1 MMKRFVRL
9 IWIIVLFL
17 IMVPAVS
24 MASFSVNSLSISP
37 SGTLVPGTTV
47 DLSFTVQ
54 MPSGSSTQNSLQLYT
69 QLEKPKWS
77 YVINVNDVA
86 NGATTAST
94 KTVNINSFLLTYKE
108 DDDVTVSVTLE
119 GTAPSVTQTTNQ
131 TLIQVSEVDTNGNAG
146 STKYVQSALVVNT
159 NDVTTAISNANSQL
173 SQFRTEIDEKAAMDI
188 DTSAAEAKYNSAQSL
203 ITTAQSLPSTSY
215 TDALNKINTAVSTI
229 SDGETL
235 LDKAWAEKEISDAM
249 GPINNVDAL
258 IVYFQGNSS
267 TSSDSRLSEVV
278 TKREIAASYIS
289 AANDAL
295 TNGNYAQARSKAED
309 AYTKGNESYTD
320 ALTFKAAVEANPFA
334 SLFGSFGSVGSIFS
348 SSVLLIIVGVV
359 VVVLVIVGIIIYRKR
374 SQWDELG

>member
-1 MMKRFVRL
+1 
-9 IWIIVLFL
+9 
-17 IMVPAVS
+17 
-24 MASFSVNSLSISP
+24 
-37 SGTLVPGTTV
+37 
-47 DLSFTVQ
+47 
-54 MPSGSSTQNSLQLYT
+54 
-69 QLEKPKWS
+69 
-77 YVINVNDVA
+77 
-86 NGATTAST
+86 
-94 KTVNINSFLLTYKE
+94 
-108 DDDVTVSVTLE
+108 
-119 GTAPSVTQTTNQ
+119 
-131 TLIQVSEVDTNGNAG
+131 
-146 STKYVQSALVVNT
+146 TKYVQSALVVNT

>member
-1 MMKRFVRL
+1 MKRFVRL
-9 IWIIVLFL
+9 IWILVLFL

-24 MASFSVNSLSISP
+24 MASFTVNSLSISP

-47 DLSFTVQ
+47 DVSFNIQ
-54 MPSGSSTQNSLQLYT
+54 LPSGASSQNSLQLYT

-108 DDDVTVSVTLE
+108 DDDVSVSVTLE
-119 GTAPSVTQTTNQ
+119 GTAPSVTSTSNQ
-131 TLIQVSEVDTNGNAG
+131 TLIQVSEVDSNGNTG

-159 NDVTTAISNANSQL
+159 NDVATAISNANSQL

-203 ITTAQSLPSTSY
+203 ISAAQSLPSTSY
-215 TDALNKINTAVSTI
+215 TEALNKVNTAVSTI

-249 GPINNVDAL
+249 EPINNVDPL

-267 TSSDSRLSEVV
+267 TSSDARLAEVV
-278 TKREIAASYIS
+278 TKREVAASYIS

-309 AYTKGNESYTD
+309 AFTKGNESYTD
-320 ALTFKAAVEANPFA
+320 ALAFKAAVEANPFA
-334 SLFGSFGSVGSIFS
+334 ALFGSVGSVGSIFS
-348 SSVLLIIVGVV
+348 SSVILIIVGIV
-359 VVVLVIVGIIIYRKR
+359 VVVLVIIGIIIYRKR